1 MAIPA
6 YTQGELKTTVAEMNI
21 GDYIAAQYTTT
32 NFATALGTISN
43 LGTVDTDTLNDFS
56 NTNLDGVIYL
66 MKMAKGLL
74 VSTSRLGSTLTYYQ
88 LSGMGLMSG
97 KKITLDDAT
106 NTGVEYL
113 LRIPT
118 FKEFM
123 LMMGN
128 LGGVIDPDNRAAQF
142 GDGSI
147 NVNEWVSN
155 IRYDLYG
162 GYYNL
167 NSSQTG
173 TVPNFTSNTYTSCYY
188 RLVLGYVDNDKS
200 TDLYH

>member
-1 MAIPA
+1 MGIPA

-21 GDYIAAQYTTT
+21 GDYIAAQYTTQ
-32 NFATALGTISN
+32 NYGALGTISN
-43 LGTVDTDTLNDFS
+43 LGTVDTETLDDYS
-56 NTNLDGVIYL
+56 SENLDGVIYL

-74 VSTSRLGSTLTYYQ
+74 VSTSRLGNSLSYYQ
-88 LSGMGLMSG
+88 LSGQGLING
-97 KKITLDDAT
+97 AKVTLDETD
-106 NTGVEYL
+106 YL
-113 LRIPT
+113 LRLPT

-128 LGGVIDPDNRAAQF
+128 LGGVIDSDHRAEQF
-142 GDGSI
+142 GDGTL

-155 IRYDLYG
+155 IAYDTKG
-162 GYYNL
+162 GYFNL
-167 NSSQTG
+167 NGSQSATAP
-173 TVPNFTSNTYTSCYY
+173 TFIANNTTTLYF